1 MKRCGSRSHFSW
13 TDLIFKMHTRYFSVE
28 LLHCS
33 GCNGSITAA
42 SIKVK
47 LDRLTTNGCYWRQW
61 DKIRQFNKISIL
73 AFCRRLKLPPSCV
86 GVSPPSGGNGRDM
99 PSGPWP
105 TLLDLPTDET
115 QSTTPPTP
123 SPASQ
128 TPPELKKISTASS
141 RHPTCAG
148 SWLDFVYWLWSTY
161 QVNISNYISNYN

>member
-86 GVSPPSGGNGRDM
+86 GVSPPSGGNGRHM
-99 PSGPWP
+99 PSGPWWQADSP
-105 TLLDLPTDET
+105 RFAYRWDTINNTPYTITSLTDTAWTKEDLYCILQTSDMRWLLVGLCVL
-115 QSTTPPTP
+115 
-123 SPASQ
+123 A
-128 TPPELKKISTASS
+128 L
-141 RHPTCAG
+141 
-148 SWLDFVYWLWSTY
+148 
-161 QVNISNYISNYN
+161 VNLSG